1 MRSRSQPDSGD
12 RNVRGDRARPLF
24 RSFEEN
30 YRRDLTRRFE
40 KRNHSLTGA
49 VDPPQVR
56 PAPRFI
62 PATPRIAL
70 LGFCM
75 TLTMPQ
81 CWAAAAELAEQ
92 LETCVAQAAS
102 AQANVTEVRAMVLV
116 QSCPEAARLLNDHAV
131 SQNLGIDPADP
142 MYPQEVE
149 TLAQLARFLDRD
161 PIPLPSQ
168 RLKLTTLE
176 AVLAETS
183 RPVESAPTWW
193 QRLKQW
199 LKEWFG
205 DSEDAQSGWLR
216 DWLDRLSL
224 PSWVGVLLRYVFG
237 ILIVVLAAVLIA
249 REVGRFRR
257 RGGRANRV
265 NPGASIPVTSPIPST
280 WQAHEAGAPA
290 RRAGLLLMQ
299 IWSDLMTAGRI
310 ERDWSRTNR
319 QFIASAQRSGL
330 QPHHALDE
338 IVQRVESV
346 VYGGQHIEHGDVD
359 GMAER
364 ARAAGLITA
373 TKPAGS

>member
-1 MRSRSQPDSGD
+1 MQSRSQSDLGD
-12 RNVRGDRARPLF
+12 CKVQGEKVKLAFRPF
-24 RSFEEN
+24 GEN
-30 YRRDLTRRFE
+30 NRRDLTRRIE
-40 KRNHSLTGA
+40 KRDRSLIGG
-49 VDPPQVR
+49 VHPLQVR
-56 PAPRFI
+56 QVIKSI
-62 PATPRIAL
+62 PAMPWVAL
-70 LGFCM
+70 FGVCM
-75 TLTMPQ
+75 TLTMPL
-81 CWAAAAELAEQ
+81 AAAELAEK
-92 LETCVAQAAS
+92 LETCIVQAAS
-102 AQANVTEVRAMVLV
+102 AQANVNEVRAIVLV
-116 QSCPEAARLLNDHAV
+116 QTCPDAARLLNDHAV
-131 SQNLGIDPADP
+131 SQNLDIDPADP

-161 PIPLPSQ
+161 PIPLPLQ

-183 RPVESAPTWW
+183 RPIESAPTWW

-205 DSEDAQSGWLR
+205 DSGDVQSGWLR

-224 PSWVGVLLRYVFG
+224 PTWVGVLLRYVFG

-257 RGGRANRV
+257 GGRREDRV
-265 NPGASIPVTSPIPST
+265 NTGGSIPVTSPISLT

-310 ERDWSRTNR
+310 EPDWSRTNR
-319 QFIASAQRSGL
+319 QLTASAQRSGL
-330 QPHHALDE
+330 QQHHTLDE

-346 VYGGQHIEHGDVD
+346 VYGGQNIEHGDVD
-359 GMAER
+359 GMADR
-364 ARAAGLITA
+364 ARAAGLITE
-373 TKPAGS
+373 TKPAAS